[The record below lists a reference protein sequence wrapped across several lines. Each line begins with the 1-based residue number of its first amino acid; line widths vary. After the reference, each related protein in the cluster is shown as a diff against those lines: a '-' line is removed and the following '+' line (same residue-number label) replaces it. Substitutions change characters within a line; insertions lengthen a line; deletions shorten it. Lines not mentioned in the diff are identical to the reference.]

1 MDYIIVNL
9 LETRIYIYRLVYS
22 DFVQNYAIRFAQ
34 SSSLFV
40 EIPIHISIWWLDGDS
55 PAQKFQQMRWY
66 NFSLNLL
73 TRTST
78 QISLH
83 QVVLLIYICNE
94 LSHKTMVFFI
104 TPCIP
109 IPGVPFVISKY
120 KTTGPWEPLTQ
131 TFAVSLFFE
140 LDSLLCSLSLN
151 PKWRSRGLYCFA
163 ITFCLSWL
171 LMITWR
177 VGNSW
182 GSKGIGWGYLWLDA
196 CLGCILRM
204 L

>member
-1 MDYIIVNL
+1 M
-9 LETRIYIYRLVYS
+9 
-22 DFVQNYAIRFAQ
+22 
-34 SSSLFV
+34 
-40 EIPIHISIWWLDGDS
+40 
-55 PAQKFQQMRWY
+55 AQKFQHITVCSTKFKFTIINR
-66 NFSLNLL
+66 F
-73 TRTST
+73 TST
-78 QISLH
+78 QMSLH

-94 LSHKTMVFFI
+94 ISHKTMVFFYYHSI
-104 TPCIP
+104 YSYSRIKAVQRN
-109 IPGVPFVISKY
+109 VPFIISNY
-120 KTTGPWEPLTQ
+120 KPTGPWEPLTQ